1 MGILEDIIKYK
12 MYKEYINL
20 KHLEVIASFIMTMIA
35 VWFCLVN
42 DLYNNYVNWRCIFI
56 HISWSLSIA
65 MLGMLGLIFA
75 SISLVINILN
85 KNIVSAMKKINHND
99 TINDFMTTFK
109 FLVVNVV
116 SCIYLNLMIYFIN
129 NLPIGTCE
137 ISKEQYYVIV
147 CFMTYIT
154 TFIIFYL
161 VGVINNVIR
170 MYFISHNY
178 SEINTYEKTLL
189 EVANEQRID
198 FVILSLIKHNIL
210 SPNFVNELLAMI
222 KHMDSPN
229 EKKVE
234 EYIRNYYK
242 H

>member
-1 MGILEDIIKYK
+1 
-12 MYKEYINL
+12 
-20 KHLEVIASFIMTMIA
+20 
-35 VWFCLVN
+35 
-42 DLYNNYVNWRCIFI
+42 
-56 HISWSLSIA
+56 
-65 MLGMLGLIFA
+65 
-75 SISLVINILN
+75 
-85 KNIVSAMKKINHND
+85 
-99 TINDFMTTFK
+99 
-109 FLVVNVV
+109 
-116 SCIYLNLMIYFIN
+116 
-129 NLPIGTCE
+129 
-137 ISKEQYYVIV
+137 
-147 CFMTYIT
+147 MTYIT